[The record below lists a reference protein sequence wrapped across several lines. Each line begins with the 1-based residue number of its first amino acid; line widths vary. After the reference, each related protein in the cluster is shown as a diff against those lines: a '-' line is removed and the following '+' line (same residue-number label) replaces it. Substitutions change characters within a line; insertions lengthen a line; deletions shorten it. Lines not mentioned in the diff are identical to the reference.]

1 VRGVSVRHMSA
12 TIRIAD
18 DVAAQLS
25 ELAERRGETKKR
37 IVEQAIREV
46 AERDAKVR
54 EIVER
59 AATNR
64 LRS

>member
-1 VRGVSVRHMSA
+1 MSA
-12 TIRIAD
+12 SIRISAD
-18 DVAAQLS
+18 VDALLAD
-25 ELAERRGETKKR
+25 LAERRGEAKKK

-59 AATNR
+59 AAANR
-64 LRS
+64 FGGAVSR

>member
-1 VRGVSVRHMSA
+1 MSA

-18 DVAAQLS
+18 DVDALLS
-25 ELAERRGETKKR
+25 ELAARRGETKKK

-46 AERDAKVR
+46 AERDVKVR
-54 EIVER
+54 EMVER